1 VITQRPE
8 VGAKVDTLGARMFQ
22 ITGDGKKRPVDPQF
36 GRTLFEREMYIVAH
50 DFRDGS
56 GRPTS
61 ETYFWAGDEVPE
73 STIEDAQLFAA
84 REARSFGGKLVKLRQ
99 GKESIRFLQA
109 LGDVI
114 ITRRGSSGKFDS
126 LAPCMLCGRRY
137 MGEVVFDEVDFALAS
152 LCAGFPF
159 VVSSGGNCYVWQG
172 KGSTVDEVS
181 CAKLVGMEITI
192 TGDLTALEE
201 GSEPESFWKMF
212 EAGTKPHSADH
223 WRLKPNYDKYSARL
237 FCSDA
242 ESRQQVR

>member
-1 VITQRPE
+1 
-8 VGAKVDTLGARMFQ
+8 MFQ

-50 DFRDGS
+50 DFKDGS

-84 REARSFGGKLVKLRQ
+84 REARSLGGKLVKLRQ

-137 MGEVVFDEVDFALAS
+137 MGEVVFDEVDFAMAS

-159 VVSSGGNCYVWQG
+159 VVSSGGNCFVWQG

-201 GSEPESFWKMF
+201 GSEPESFWRMF

-242 ESRQQVR
+242 DSRQQVR